1 MKHQIK
7 LQKFNQKVLIYFQF
21 VLTIIGDKAAPEFQ
35 SGSLNWERKIMRG
48 KQDYD
53 TDSKEWP
60 VNQPTIKVEARAQ
73 CSGTIL
79 VNFPKCLTDNF
90 S

>member
-1 MKHQIK
+1 M
-7 LQKFNQKVLIYFQF
+7 LIYFQF
-21 VLTIIGDKAAPEFQ
+21 VLAIIGDEAAPEFR
-35 SGSLNWERKIMRG
+35 SGALNLERKIMSG

-53 TDSKEWP
+53 TDPNEWP

-79 VNFPKCLTDNF
+79 VLIKVGKHFPKCLTDDVW
-90 S
+90 